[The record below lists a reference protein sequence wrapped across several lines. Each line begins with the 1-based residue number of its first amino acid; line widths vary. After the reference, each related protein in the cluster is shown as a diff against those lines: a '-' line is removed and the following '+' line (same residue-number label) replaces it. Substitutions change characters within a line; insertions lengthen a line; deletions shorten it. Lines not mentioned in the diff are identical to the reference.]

1 MAHCCRSVITVSV
14 GGVHLLY
21 GLAGSGK
28 TTRAHQLAR
37 DGLAVRFTLD
47 EWMIQLYPGLAFDD
61 PGYGQRTEVVKDVI
75 WSVAEQVLR
84 TGTDVVLD
92 WNSWSR
98 QRRAW
103 PIQRARSL
111 RAPVT
116 VHCLHTSAVESSARA
131 ERRTEDG
138 AAYVHRVTRDDNE
151 HLATLM
157 EPPSEA
163 EGLQVV
169 HE

>member
-1 MAHCCRSVITVSV
+1 M
-14 GGVHLLY
+14 Y

-28 TTRAHQLAR
+28 TTRAHQLAS
-37 DGLAVRFTLD
+37 DELAVRFTLD
-47 EWMIQLYPGLAFDD
+47 EWMMQLYPGLAFDD
-61 PGYGQRTEVVKDVI
+61 PEYGDRAEIVKDII

-84 TGTDVVLD
+84 TGSNVVLD

-103 PIQRARSL
+103 SIQRAHSL
-111 RAPVT
+111 GAAVT
-116 VHCLHTSAVESSARA
+116 VHCLHTSVGEASARA
-131 ERRTEDG
+131 EQRTDDG
-138 AAYVHRVTRDDNE
+138 TTYAHPVVQGDNE

-157 EPPSEA
+157 EPPSQA
-163 EGLQVV
+163 EGLRVV